1 MSDETERL
9 RRACS
14 QLNSELAS
22 AREELEQERTK
33 LASELSALQESEKR
47 LKDQLVQ
54 LESILAINRR
64 EHSMLKSTNQQ
75 LTVRVWNLN
84 RQLAQIQAAEK
95 ERNIETKNLLRKQR
109 IAICSSRLRTRQQF
123 DEHEDELF
131 ELSPDRE
138 Q

>member
-1 MSDETERL
+1 M
-9 RRACS
+9 
-14 QLNSELAS
+14 
-22 AREELEQERTK
+22 
-33 LASELSALQESEKR
+33 QESEKR

-95 ERNIETKNLLRKQR
+95 ERNFETKNLLRKQR